1 MRPGCAFLS
10 LAMCALSQGS
20 LCAQDLPVAGT
31 TAQEAGL
38 NPSGRDVLTWEELPE
53 DFRRRAE
60 GNVDRIHPQAVL
72 FVEQDVEAD
81 ATFRNID
88 HGDLVFVQWVRPAGV
103 ARIVQPVRN
112 SSKYGPRGAVLWPGV
127 GPQGTYWCWRRDDP
141 ATLMVDGNIYCYL
154 DTDGDGVSERLMEN
168 DIWAEQL
175 RRSHFQFVD
184 LGHNEGV
191 RESAS
196 FVIEPDAVGEMREVV
211 ALRYYGATRGLVGPD
226 QKFGPGLIE
235 FELMV
240 GPSPRALEA
249 VRRIVVRVDEAGRA
263 DFIDF
268 NGVHFLIDG
277 VHLDG
282 TARIRLLSALPAGRG
297 LLRPTVTREMVLDY
311 ANRSLHSDGQ
321 QRPDAAPLD
330 WP

>member
-10 LAMCALSQGS
+10 LAMCAISHGS

-154 DTDGDGVSERLMEN
+154 DADGDGVSERLMEN